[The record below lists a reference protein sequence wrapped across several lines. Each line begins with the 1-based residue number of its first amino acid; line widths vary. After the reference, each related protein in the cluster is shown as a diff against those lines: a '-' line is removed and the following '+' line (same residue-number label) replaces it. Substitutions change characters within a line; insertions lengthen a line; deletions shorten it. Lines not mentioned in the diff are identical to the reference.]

1 MCLKKRKQ
9 ERNRKL
15 GGVGSGIRTLDYD
28 AVSTELKINSTRCS
42 LSLCSIIIII
52 KTWLW
57 ISTYLYSNDKG
68 TDEGDKV
75 NKQVPLC
82 KTDHIPVK
90 NHTNYGICTVLN
102 SVNQTIL

>member
-1 MCLKKRKQ
+1 MLKKRKR
-9 ERNRKL
+9 ERKRKL
-15 GGVGSGIRTLDYD
+15 GGVGGIRALGYD
-28 AVSTELKINSTRCS
+28 AVSTELKINFAKCS
-42 LSLCSIIIII
+42 LLLCSITIIII

-57 ISTYLYSNDKG
+57 ISTYLYSNDEG
-68 TDEGDKV
+68 TDEGDEV

-102 SVNQTIL
+102 LSLIHI